1 MAEIKDLADWGR
13 ARKSNTVFGPKR
25 VRRGKP
31 TQDFWSAWRA
41 SKHELKEA
49 GVSVRKVKDEWVC
62 EWWLPADEDTQKD
75 QHEQLA
81 ASYAKDSD
89 AEIPCPEG
97 LSYLPYQRAG
107 ISYAMSREAT
117 LIGDDM
123 GLGKTV
129 QGLGV
134 VNATPA
140 AKNVLIITPAS
151 LRLNWQREARKWLVK
166 DLSVGVISSGKASD
180 WVTDNV
186 VIINFENVQKH
197 IKRIHARKWDVLI
210 IDEAHRLKNPKAK
223 RTQAIFGN
231 KDSGVKPIK
240 AGRRVLLTGT
250 PINNRPVEL
259 QPLLAYLDNKNFGNF
274 WRFARTFCDAKQ
286 TRFGWDFTGSSNL
299 DQLHDILRKTVMV
312 RRLKSE
318 VLTDL
323 PEKQRQVVV
332 IPSDKD
338 MAVVTAELEANRRH
352 QAIVKELAKL
362 EGKAKKGK
370 SDKYKSDIEDLKS
383 DERTAFAD
391 MSQARQDTALAKIPA
406 IVEHL
411 EDCEGPI
418 IVFGHHKSVIAKL
431 REELGSDK
439 CVVVTG
445 DTPLEDRQK
454 AVDDFQDGKFKYF
467 LGNIHAAG
475 VGLTLTRSSH
485 VVFAEL
491 DWVPGNVSQCEDRAH
506 RIGQKNSVLCQ
517 HIVMDGSIDER
528 IAKTI
533 IRKQETIDKALDR
546 GLEEFVAEEAK
557 QIDVKTTTRS
567 GKRESLVTYSDEKKS
582 ALMRCLVTLAWACDG
597 ANEDDGVGFNA
608 ADTRIGRSLALQG
621 SLSNTQAMVAESM
634 LMKYRKQLGGLLEVA
649 EAIQE

>member
-13 ARKSNTVFGPKR
+13 PRKSNTVFGPKR

-31 TQDFWSAWRA
+31 SQDFWAAWRA
-41 SKHELKEA
+41 SKQELKSA

-62 EWWLPADEDTQKD
+62 EWWLPADEETQKD
-75 QHEQLA
+75 QHDQLV
-81 ASYAKDSD
+81 ASYAKDSNAD
-89 AEIPCPEG
+89 IPCPEG

-107 ISYAMSREAT
+107 ISYAMAREAT

-129 QGLGV
+129 QGIGV

-140 AKNVLIITPAS
+140 AKNVLIIGPAS

-166 DLSVGVISSGKASD
+166 KLSVGVVQSGKASD

-186 VIINFENVQKH
+186 VIINFENVGKH

-223 RTQAIFGN
+223 RTQVIFGN
-231 KDSGVKPIK
+231 KDAGVKPIK

-259 QPLLAYLDNKNFGNF
+259 QPLLAYLDPKNFGNF
-274 WRFARTFCDAKQ
+274 WRFARTYCDAKQ

-299 DQLHDILRKTVMV
+299 DQLHDLLRKTVMV
-312 RRLKSE
+312 RRLKSD

-338 MAVVTAELEANRRH
+338 MAVVTAELEANKRH
-352 QAIVKELAKL
+352 QAIVKEIAKL
-362 EGKAKKGK
+362 EGKAKKSK
-370 SDKYKSDIEDLKS
+370 SDKYKSDIEELKS

-418 IVFGHHKSVIAKL
+418 IVFGHHKSVITKL

-546 GLEEFVAEEAK
+546 GFDQFVAEEAK
-557 QIDVKTTTRS
+557 QVDVKTTTRS
-567 GKRESLVTYSDEKKS
+567 GKRETLITYSDEKKS
-582 ALMRCLVTLAWACDG
+582 ALMRCLVSLAWACDG
-597 ANEDDGVGFNA
+597 ASSEDGVGFNG
-608 ADTRIGRSLALQG
+608 ADARIGNSMASQG
-621 SLSNTQAMVAESM
+621 SLSNTQAMIAES
-634 LMKYRKQLGGLLEVA
+634 LLIKYRKQLGGLLEVA